1 MKKILFVFAAAAAL
15 LCSCNKS
22 DLTADQGPKAVKF
35 TVSNLGSYTL
45 KSATLGLGEVGC
57 STVGIYAADL
67 GANNVE
73 ATVSESSL
81 TPASTIYW
89 RVGQTD
95 ASQFVARYPHANDA
109 SINGSYAI
117 PADQRDADVYTYH
130 ANVMTAVQSATPDPG
145 TVAFNFKHPFAK
157 VVVNITNNLGA
168 DAVASVVMQN
178 VKLAASALDMTTAPA
193 TPTLTDVKSNVTA
206 YAASATSYELILMPQ
221 AAAADMNIVVT
232 TSQNSVYT
240 FRITNASYNF
250 EAGKSAT
257 AAVTLDPIGGSSFE
271 RVAVGSMS
279 FTTTDWVAN
288 AATTIGVVGD
298 PVLGN
303 YYQIGG
309 TIYTDADAAAVAGG
323 TLNAWEK
330 WYNMTLTAANT
341 WTAVVNYSEAMADDE
356 SSKGLLIRL
365 GSTYYKMYNGSENV
379 GAGPYELYPED
390 EDHQK
395 NVRLASASG
404 KFTITF
410 NSSTNSISVAA
421 AE

>member
-1 MKKILFVFAAAAAL
+1 
-15 LCSCNKS
+15 
-22 DLTADQGPKAVKF
+22 
-35 TVSNLGSYTL
+35 
-45 KSATLGLGEVGC
+45 
-57 STVGIYAADL
+57 
-67 GANNVE
+67 
-73 ATVSESSL
+73 
-81 TPASTIYW
+81 
-89 RVGQTD
+89 
-95 ASQFVARYPHANDA
+95 
-109 SINGSYAI
+109 
-117 PADQRDADVYTYH
+117 
-130 ANVMTAVQSATPDPG
+130 
-145 TVAFNFKHPFAK
+145 
-157 VVVNITNNLGA
+157 
-168 DAVASVVMQN
+168 
-178 VKLAASALDMTTAPA
+178 
-193 TPTLTDVKSNVTA
+193 
-206 YAASATSYELILMPQ
+206 
-221 AAAADMNIVVT
+221 
-232 TSQNSVYT
+232 
-240 FRITNASYNF
+240 
-250 EAGKSAT
+250 
-257 AAVTLDPIGGSSFE
+257 
-271 RVAVGSMS
+271 MS